1 MNAEVLQKKGL
12 QQKWGMDMLQ
22 FKNVIGHEQV
32 IAHLQNAIR
41 MDKVSHAYLISG
53 EEGSGKKMLAD
64 IFAATLLCEEH
75 GVEPCGSCK
84 SCMQAQSDN
93 QPDVI
98 YVKHEK
104 LTIGVDDIRT
114 QVNQDIGIK
123 PYQGKYKIYI
133 IEDADKMTEAA
144 QNALL
149 KTIEEPPAY
158 AVVILLAS
166 KTETLLKTILSRCV
180 LLTLRPVDQGKIK
193 NLLMEQYA
201 VPDYMAELA
210 AAFSGGVTGRAI
222 RFAASE
228 DFTAHKDEVLHL
240 VKYIEEMSVSEI
252 MEAVKGLATKKDLAE
267 EYLDLVL
274 LWYRDVLLF
283 KATKDPN
290 SMIYKDEISWI
301 KRQADTRTFENL
313 AEIIEAIEIFKQ
325 RIRANVNF
333 DMALEL
339 LLLTIKENGN
349 Q

>member
-1 MNAEVLQKKGL
+1 
-12 QQKWGMDMLQ
+12 
-22 FKNVIGHEQV
+22 
-32 IAHLQNAIR
+32 LQNAIR
-41 MDKVSHAYLISG
+41 MNKVSHAYLISG

-64 IFAATLLCEEH
+64 IFASALLCEENA
-75 GVEPCGSCK
+75 VEPCGGCK
-84 SCMQAQSDN
+84 SCMQAQSGN
-93 QPDVI
+93 QPDII
-98 YVKHEK
+98 YVTHEK

-114 QVNQDIGIK
+114 QVNQTIDIK
-123 PYQGKYKIYI
+123 PYQGKYKVYI

-158 AVVILLAS
+158 AVIILLAA
-166 KTETLLKTILSRCV
+166 KTEPLLKTILSRCV
-180 LLTLRPVDQGKIK
+180 LLALRPVDSGRIK
-193 NLLMEQYA
+193 TLLMEQYA

-228 DFTAHKDEVLHL
+228 DFMAHKDEVLHL
-240 VKYIEEMSVSEI
+240 VKYIDEMPVSEI
-252 MEAVKGLATKKDLAE
+252 MEAVKELAAKKELAD
-267 EYLDLVL
+267 EYFDLVL

-283 KATKDPN
+283 KAKTDPN
-290 SMIYKDEISWI
+290 NVIYKDEISCI
-301 KRQADTRTFENL
+301 KRQANTRTFENL

-333 DMALEL
+333 DTALEL
-339 LLLTIKENGN
+339 LLQAIKENRK